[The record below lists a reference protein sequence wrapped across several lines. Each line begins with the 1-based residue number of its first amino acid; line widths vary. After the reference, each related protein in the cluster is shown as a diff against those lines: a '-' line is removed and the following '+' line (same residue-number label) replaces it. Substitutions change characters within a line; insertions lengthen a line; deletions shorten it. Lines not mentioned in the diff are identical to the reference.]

1 MKKIY
6 LFEFY
11 YINPK
16 NGTWSLYKNFRV
28 GLYDKRKELAD
39 LKRKGYVYNRK
50 EKAYIQEPEPTEGQ
64 GDRAVMVKSYEI

>member
-11 YINPK
+11 VILQDGSWTLKDY
-16 NGTWSLYKNFRV
+16 TRL
-28 GLYDKRKELAD
+28 GLYDKRNMLSY

-50 EKAYIQEPEPTEGQ
+50 EKAYILESDPF
-64 GDRAVMVKSYEI
+64 DSCYNYAVVVKSYEA

>member
-11 YINPK
+11 VILQDGSWTLKDY
-16 NGTWSLYKNFRV
+16 TRL
-28 GLYDKRKELAD
+28 GLYDKRKMLSY

-50 EKAYIQEPEPTEGQ
+50 EKAYILESDPF
-64 GDRAVMVKSYEI
+64 DSCYNYAVVVKSSEA

>member
-11 YINPK
+11 VILQDGSWTLKDY
-16 NGTWSLYKNFRV
+16 TRL
-28 GLYDKRKELAD
+28 GLYDKRKRLSY

-50 EKAYIQEPEPTEGQ
+50 EKAYILESDPF
-64 GDRAVMVKSYEI
+64 DSCYNYAVVVKSYEA

>member
-11 YINPK
+11 VILQDGSWTLKDY
-16 NGTWSLYKNFRV
+16 TRL
-28 GLYDKRKELAD
+28 GLYDKRKMLSY

-50 EKAYIQEPEPTEGQ
+50 EKAYILESDPFVSCYNY
-64 GDRAVMVKSYEI
+64 AVVVKSYEA